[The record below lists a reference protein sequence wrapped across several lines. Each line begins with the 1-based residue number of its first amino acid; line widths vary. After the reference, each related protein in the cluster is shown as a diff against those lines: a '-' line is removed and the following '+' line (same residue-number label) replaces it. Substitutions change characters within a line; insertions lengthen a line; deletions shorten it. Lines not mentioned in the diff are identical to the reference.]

1 MNIALE
7 CSSLFG
13 QHFTPIKA
21 AHVPYISEIN
31 ARILYNSSSSSSIFA
46 LGNLSG
52 QNLP

>member
-31 ARILYNSSSSSSIFA
+31 ARIPYNSSSSSSTFA